1 MKTNRRLVFGV
12 RGLVWPSK
20 RMILTDGQF
29 EEEEEKKKK
38 GGTRQSFCTTVAVD
52 EIGQVKIEFSD
63 GDVDVIRIDAESRME
78 AIGRLF

>member
-38 GGTRQSFCTTVAVD
+38 GELDNRFVLPWLLMKLA
-52 EIGQVKIEFSD
+52 
-63 GDVDVIRIDAESRME
+63 R
-78 AIGRLF
+78 